1 MIRKNKKKIKLGL
14 REVEG
19 RAGVGDPWADE
30 AGGQNTKGDTRIHHG
45 QEPL

>member
-1 MIRKNKKKIKLGL
+1 MIIKNKKIKLGL

-30 AGGQNTKGDTRIHHG
+30 AGG
-45 QEPL
+45 